1 MRASLRWLLLVAL
14 LGFAAPVY
22 AKKAPEVEA
31 TMAQV
36 GIVQRHAIGQSLSK
50 PDMKAIPGAA
60 VRFDV
65 ATGLARKV
73 ASPGLAA
80 PGKTPAAAADAFL
93 KANHR
98 HFGVAADISDLLL
111 LSTQSSPSGFHVR
124 YQQIWMPPGARAS
137 DRPLAAAK
145 TAVPVWDA
153 QVAVHVSKD
162 LKLQLA
168 QSTAMPVTE
177 PIASAP
183 RFGAKMAIQL
193 ADAAVGVRGAL
204 RGRANA
210 SLVLYA
216 GGQPARLCWRV
227 LIPAWEPL
235 GDWEV
240 LIDAVSGEAVLGR
253 NLLEFVNG
261 SGTVFDPNPVTTSG
275 NSTLVDKNNRDYP
288 ALTQQLFV
296 RPLPGLDGSGRLV
309 GPYVTTAPTKKQA
322 YERDFTYDY
331 TRSDNRFEQAM
342 VYHHIDACQRYLQSL
357 GFTNA
362 NNRPQP
368 ANVNGTGVDN
378 SWYSPATGVIT
389 YGKGGVDDAEDA
401 DVIIHEYGHAIQD
414 NQVPGFGLTEEG
426 GAMGEGFG
434 DYLAATRYAEAN
446 WAWRVYIAEWDAVSY
461 SPGNPPY
468 LRRVDGTKHYPQD
481 MVGEVHDD
489 GEIWS
494 ACLWQMREALG
505 AGTADAIVI
514 ESHFYLTP
522 MSEFRDG
529 AEAIILADQNLN
541 AGAHGT
547 LIRRIFTD
555 RGIL

>member
-14 LGFAAPVY
+14 LGFAAPLY
-22 AKKAPEVEA
+22 AKKAPEVEP
-31 TMAQV
+31 TMAQA
-36 GIVQRHAIGQSLSK
+36 GIARRHAIGPSLSK
-50 PDMKAIPGAA
+50 ADMKAIPGAA
-60 VRFDV
+60 VRFDA

-73 ASPGLAA
+73 VSRGLAA
-80 PGKTPAAAADAFL
+80 LGKTPAAAADAFL

-98 HFGVAADISDLLL
+98 HFGVAADISDLSLV
-111 LSTQSSPSGFHVR
+111 STQSSPGGFHVR
-124 YQQIWMPPGARAS
+124 YRQVWSPPGAGAS
-137 DRPLAAAK
+137 DRRLGAMTP
-145 TAVPVWDA
+145 VPVWDA
-153 QVAVHVSKD
+153 QVSVHLNKD

-168 QSTAMPVTE
+168 QSTVTPVTE

-183 RFGAKMAIQL
+183 RFGAKMAMQL
-193 ADAAVGVRGAL
+193 ADAAVGVSGAL

-253 NLLEFVNG
+253 NLLKFVDG

-275 NSTLVDKNNRDYP
+275 NSTLVDKHDRDYP
-288 ALTQQLFV
+288 ALTEELFV
-296 RPLPGLDGSGRLV
+296 RPLLGLDGSGRLV

-331 TRSDNRFEQAM
+331 TRSDRGFEQAM
-342 VYHHIDACQRYLQSL
+342 VYYHIDACQRYLQSL
-357 GFTNA
+357 GFTDA
-362 NNRPQP
+362 NKRPQP
-368 ANVNGTGVDN
+368 VNVNGSGLDN
-378 SWYSPATGVIT
+378 SWYSPGTGVIT

-401 DVIIHEYGHAIQD
+401 DVIMHEYGHAIQD
-414 NQVPGFGLTEEG
+414 NQVPNFGLTEEG

-461 SPGNPPY
+461 SSGNPPY
-468 LRRVDGTKHYPQD
+468 LRRVDSTKHYPQD

-505 AGTADAIVI
+505 AATSDAIVI

-522 MSEFRDG
+522 MSEFSDG

-541 AGAHGT
+541 ASAHGT
-547 LIRRIFTD
+547 LIRQIFTN

>member
-14 LGFAAPVY
+14 LSFAAPLY
-22 AKKAPEVEA
+22 AKKAPAVEP
-31 TMAQV
+31 TMAQA
-36 GIVQRHAIGQSLSK
+36 GITRRHAIGASLSK
-50 PDMKAIPGAA
+50 PDMKAIPGAT

-73 ASPGLAA
+73 VSPGLAA
-80 PGKTPAAAADAFL
+80 LGKTPAAAANAFL

-98 HFGVAADISDLLL
+98 RFGVAADLSDLLL
-111 LSTQSSPSGFHVR
+111 LSTQASPGGFHVR
-124 YQQIWMPPGARAS
+124 YQQVWSPPGAGACDGRLGAT
-137 DRPLAAAK
+137 
-145 TAVPVWDA
+145 TAVPMWDA
-153 QVAVHVSKD
+153 QVAVHLSKD

-168 QSTAMPVTE
+168 QSTVAAVAGPV
-177 PIASAP
+177 ASAP
-183 RFGAKMAIQL
+183 RFGAKMAVQL
-193 ADAAVGVRGAL
+193 AEAAVGVRGAL
-204 RGRANA
+204 RGSANA

-216 GGQPARLCWRV
+216 GGKPARLCWRV
-227 LIPAWEPL
+227 LIPASVPL

-240 LIDAVSGEAVLGR
+240 LVDAVSGEAVLGR
-253 NLLEFVNG
+253 NLLKFVDG

-275 NSTLVDKNNRDYP
+275 NPTLVDRHDRDYP
-288 ALTQQLFV
+288 ALTEELFV
-296 RPLPGLDGSGRLV
+296 RPLLGLDGSGRLV

-322 YERDFTYDY
+322 LEADFTFDY

-342 VYHHIDACQRYLQSL
+342 VYYHIDTCQRYLQFL

-368 ANVNGTGVDN
+368 VNVNGTGVDN
-378 SWYSPATGVIT
+378 SWYSPATGIIT

-401 DVIIHEYGHAIQD
+401 DVIMHEYGHAIQD
-414 NQVPGFGLTEEG
+414 NQVPNFGLTEEG

-446 WAWRVYIAEWDAVSY
+446 WAWRVYIAEWDATSY
-461 SPGNPPY
+461 SSGNPPY
-468 LRRVDGTKHYPQD
+468 LRRVDSTKHYPED
-481 MVGEVHDD
+481 LAGEVHAD

-505 AGTADAIVI
+505 AASADAIVI
-514 ESHFYLTP
+514 ESHFYLTA
-522 MSEFRDG
+522 MSEFSDG
-529 AEAIILADQNLN
+529 AEAIILADHNLN
-541 AGAHGT
+541 GGANET
-547 LIRRIFTD
+547 VIRQIFSE